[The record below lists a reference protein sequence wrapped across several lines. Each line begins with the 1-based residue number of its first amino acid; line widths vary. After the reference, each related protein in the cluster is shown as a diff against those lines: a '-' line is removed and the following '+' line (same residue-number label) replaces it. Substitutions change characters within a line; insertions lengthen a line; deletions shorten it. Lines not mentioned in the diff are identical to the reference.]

1 MHTFLAVLALT
12 LGVIG
17 LIGSVAPGLPGP
29 PLSWVGVFL
38 AFLAKGVN
46 GAGDPISLTFLL
58 IWLAVVI
65 IVSVVDY
72 VFPSWLT
79 KATGGSRYAG
89 WGTVIGMVFGLIYPP
104 VGIFLGALL
113 GAFLF
118 DFFFSDHGV
127 WTSFKSSIGAF
138 LGFLVGTGLK
148 LVVSG
153 VMMYYIVVYI

>member
-12 LGVIG
+12 LGIIG
-17 LIGSVAPGLPGP
+17 LAGSVIPGLPGP
-29 PLSWVGVFL
+29 PLSWVGLLL
-38 AFLAKGVN
+38 AFLSKGLN
-46 GAGDPISLTFLL
+46 GAGESMSLTFLL
-58 IWLAVVI
+58 VWAVV
-65 IVSVVDY
+65 VAFVTLVDY
-72 VFPSWLT
+72 IFPAWLT

-89 WGTVIGMVFGLIYPP
+89 WGTVIGMLFGLIYPP

-127 WTSFKSSIGAF
+127 WTSFKSSIGA
-138 LGFLVGTGLK
+138 LVGFLLGTGLK
-148 LVVSG
+148 LTVAG

>member
-1 MHTFLAVLALT
+1 
-12 LGVIG
+12 
-17 LIGSVAPGLPGP
+17 
-29 PLSWVGVFL
+29 
-38 AFLAKGVN
+38 
-46 GAGDPISLTFLL
+46 
-58 IWLAVVI
+58 
-65 IVSVVDY
+65 
-72 VFPSWLT
+72 
-79 KATGGSRYAG
+79 
-89 WGTVIGMVFGLIYPP
+89 MVFGLIYPP

-113 GAFLF
+113 GAFFF